1 MTELEPTPPGGRGL
15 RLGLVLA
22 AVLTLGLLAY
32 GLSARH
38 SAFAAL
44 QTRTSNTAVLHV
56 ATTRPAPGSSGE
68 LLLPGT
74 LEAVNETNLYARVQ
88 GFVKRL
94 HADIGQHVAQGQL
107 LAEID
112 APELDQQI
120 LAAQADRANSRASEE
135 LARSTAARYQSLVD
149 QKLVSQQSAEEK
161 FADARVRRA
170 ALDSQEANVA
180 RLQQLQS
187 FKRVVAPFDG
197 TVTARNAEPGLLVS
211 AAGSVVPGAAATT
224 APLFRLA
231 SKGPLQLHLAVPQ
244 AQAWAVHIGAAARIQ
259 VPEQPQAHYTG
270 KVVRDSGALDA
281 QTRALRVEL
290 LVNDPAGKLLPGT
303 YVQAAFDIPAADGTY
318 RLPVSTLIFRGQGA
332 QVAVLT
338 ADNHIALRKVTM
350 GRDFGTEYEIVSGV
364 AADENVVLNPP
375 DSLLDGQVVQPV
387 PAQAQP
393 QAVSGPAPKAKP

>member
-22 AVLTLGLLAY
+22 AVLALGLLAY

-187 FKRVVAPFDG
+187 FKR
-197 TVTARNAEPGLLVS
+197 
-211 AAGSVVPGAAATT
+211 
-224 APLFRLA
+224 
-231 SKGPLQLHLAVPQ
+231 
-244 AQAWAVHIGAAARIQ
+244 
-259 VPEQPQAHYTG
+259 
-270 KVVRDSGALDA
+270 
-281 QTRALRVEL
+281 
-290 LVNDPAGKLLPGT
+290 
-303 YVQAAFDIPAADGTY
+303 
-318 RLPVSTLIFRGQGA
+318 
-332 QVAVLT
+332 
-338 ADNHIALRKVTM
+338 
-350 GRDFGTEYEIVSGV
+350 
-364 AADENVVLNPP
+364 
-375 DSLLDGQVVQPV
+375 
-387 PAQAQP
+387 
-393 QAVSGPAPKAKP
+393 

>member
-1 MTELEPTPPGGRGL
+1 MTELEPTSRGGRTL

-22 AVLTLGLLAY
+22 GLLAVGLVAY
-32 GLSARH
+32 GLSVRH

-44 QTRTSNTAVLHV
+44 QTRSSNAAVVHV

-88 GFVKRL
+88 GFVRKL
-94 HADIGQHVAQGQL
+94 HADIGQHVTQGQL

-135 LARSTAARYQSLVD
+135 LARSTAARYQSLLD
-149 QKLVSQQSAEEK
+149 QKLVSQQTAEEK

-170 ALDSQEANVA
+170 ALDSQDANVA
-180 RLQQLQS
+180 RLQQLQG
-187 FKRVVAPFDG
+187 FKRVIAPFDG

-224 APLFRLA
+224 APLFRLV
-231 SKGPLQLHLAVPQ
+231 SKGPLQLRLAVPQ
-244 AQAWAVHIGAAARIQ
+244 AQAWAVRPGATVRIH
-259 VPEQPQAHYTG
+259 VPEQPGAQYTG
-270 KVVRDSGALDA
+270 KIVRDSGSLDA

-303 YVQAAFDIPAADGTY
+303 YVQAVFDIPAAAGTY

-364 AADENVVLNPP
+364 AIDENVVLNPP
-375 DSLLDGQVVQPV
+375 DSLLDGQAVQPV
-387 PAQAQP
+387 QVQSQA
-393 QAVSGPAPKAKP
+393 ASGSAPKAKP